1 MNLLGIDYGEKKIGL
16 ALASGP
22 LSEPIG
28 VVKISNFKTQIPKIC
43 QEYKIEK
50 IVVGI
55 SEGRI
60 AARTKKFVQQLKTVI
75 NLPIEFQDET
85 LTTQEAV
92 KKMRQAGKKIKGKEE
107 DAFAA
112 ALILQ
117 GYLDKIKTD

>member
-28 VVKISNFKTQIPKIC
+28 VIKISNFKTQIPEIC
-43 QEYKIEK
+43 QEHKVEK

-55 SEGRI
+55 SEGKM
-60 AARTKKFVQQLKTVI
+60 AAKTRKFAQGLKAII

-85 LTTQEAV
+85 LTTQEARS
-92 KKMRQAGKKIKGKEE
+92 KMKQAGKRIRGKKE

-117 GYLDKIKTD
+117 SYLDKIKE